1 MSALPQTFP
10 CPNCREIINDTMETC
25 RYCSVPIDRQIALHA
40 AATQSRVNEAC
51 SDASYIKTA
60 AIAMWVFLGLSFI
73 PLTGIFG
80 YAFLV
85 TLIVVIALLV
95 RWQVKF
101 GDILT
106 ADPDYVQAKRS
117 KNMALIL
124 LLAALFVGFIIR
136 PLIYLVWYYRFA

>member
-1 MSALPQTFP
+1 MSAQPQTFP

-25 RYCSVPIDRQIALHA
+25 RYCSVPIDKQIALSA
-40 AATQSRVNEAC
+40 ALTQSRVNEAC

-73 PLTGIFG
+73 PLTGMFG
-80 YAFLV
+80 LAFLV
-85 TLIVVIALLV
+85 TLIIVVALLI

-106 ADPDYVQAKRS
+106 ADPDYARARRV
-117 KNMALIL
+117 KNLALIL
-124 LLAALFVGFIIR
+124 VLAAFFVAFIIR
-136 PLIYLVWYYRFA
+136 PIVYLLWYYRSA